1 MKEPYIVF
9 GSPYIGDEE
18 IDEVTKTL
26 KSGWIGSGPKVTQ
39 FENEFAE
46 YVGAKH
52 AVALNSC
59 TAGLHLSMVCSGLKP
74 GDEVITTTLTFAAT
88 ANSIVHVGA
97 IPVFVDVDQKTM
109 NIDPDKIEAA
119 ITPKTRAIIPVHFA
133 GRPCDMDAI
142 NSIAKK
148 HNLIVIEDAAHCIEG
163 KYGDQK
169 IGSISPMTC
178 FSFYVTK
185 NMTTAEGGMITTN
198 DGDIAKQIKS
208 FGLHGMSSDAWK
220 RFSDEGYKHYEVVYP
235 GFKYNMTDIAASLGL
250 CQLPRLDSWMKRREE
265 IWTKY
270 DEAFSDLLCW
280 VPEVSNPGD
289 YHARHLY
296 TLLLDIDNLNLTRD
310 QMIIELHKRGIGTG
324 VHYRA
329 LHLHQYYRERFGF
342 KPDDFP
348 NAAWISDRTFSIPL
362 SANLSDSEVDRIISN
377 VKEILTKK
385 G

>member
-9 GSPYIGDEE
+9 GSPYIGQEE
-18 IDEVTKTL
+18 IEEVTKTL
-26 KSGWIGSGPKVTQ
+26 KSGWLGSGPKVTQ
-39 FENEFAE
+39 FENEFAN

-97 IPVFVDVDQKTM
+97 IPVFVDVERETM

-142 NSIAKK
+142 NSIAHK

-163 KYGDQK
+163 KYGEQK
-169 IGSISPMTC
+169 IGSISSMTC

-185 NMTTAEGGMITTN
+185 NMTTSEGGMITTN

-250 CQLPRLDSWMKRREE
+250 CQLPRLDSWMKRREA
-265 IWTKY
+265 IWAQY
-270 DEAFSDLLCW
+270 DAAFSGLPCW
-280 VPEVSNPGD
+280 VPESSNPND

-296 TLLLDIDNLNLTRD
+296 TLLLDIDNLDISRD

-348 NAAWISDRTFSIPL
+348 NANWISDRTFSIPL
-362 SANLSDSEVDRIISN
+362 SANLSDHEVDRIISS
-377 VKEILTKK
+377 VKELLV

>member
-18 IDEVTKTL
+18 IEEVTKTL
-26 KSGWIGSGPKVTQ
+26 KSGWLGSGPKVTQ
-39 FENEFAE
+39 FEREFAE

-97 IPVFVDVDQKTM
+97 IPVFVDVDRKTM
-109 NIDPDKIEAA
+109 NIDPNRIEAA

-142 NSIAKK
+142 NSIAQK
-148 HNLIVIEDAAHCIEG
+148 HNLIVIGDAAHCIEG

-169 IGSISPMTC
+169 IGSISSMTC

-250 CQLPRLDSWMKRREE
+250 CQLPRLDAWMKRREE
-265 IWTKY
+265 IWNKY
-270 DEAFSDLLCW
+270 NAAFSDLPCW
-280 VPEVSNPGD
+280 VPEEPDSEN

-310 QMIIELHKRGIGTG
+310 QMIVELHKRGIGTG

-329 LHLHQYYRERFGF
+329 LHLHQYYRERFGY
-342 KPDDFP
+342 KPEDFP
-348 NAAWISDRTFSIPL
+348 NANWISDRTFSIPL
-362 SANLSDSEVDRIISN
+362 SAKLSDDEVDRVISN
-377 VKEILTKK
+377 VKDLLRE
-385 G
+385 

>member
-9 GSPYIGDEE
+9 GSPYIGEEE
-18 IDEVTKTL
+18 IEEVTKTL
-26 KSGWIGSGPKVTQ
+26 KSGWLGSGPKVTQ
-39 FENEFAE
+39 FEREFAE

-97 IPVFVDVDQKTM
+97 IPVFVDVDRKTM

-119 ITPKTRAIIPVHFA
+119 VTPRTRAIIPVHFA

-163 KYGDQK
+163 KYGDKK
-169 IGSISPMTC
+169 IGSISSMTC

-198 DGDIAKQIKS
+198 DGDIAKKIKS

-265 IWTKY
+265 IWDKY
-270 DEAFSDLLCW
+270 NAAFSDLPCW
-280 VPEVSNPGD
+280 VPSEPDSEN

-296 TLLLDIDNLNLTRD
+296 TLLVDIDSLNITRD
-310 QMIIELHKRGIGTG
+310 QMIVELHKRGIGTG

-329 LHLHQYYRERFGF
+329 LHLHQYYRERFGY
-342 KPDDFP
+342 KPEDFP
-348 NAAWISDRTFSIPL
+348 NANWISERTFSLPL
-362 SANLSDSEVDRIISN
+362 AANLNEKDVNRIIKN
-377 VKEILTKK
+377 VRELLIS
-385 G
+385 

>member
-9 GSPYIGDEE
+9 GSPYIGEEE
-18 IDEVTKTL
+18 IDEVIKTL
-26 KSGWIGSGPKVTQ
+26 KSGWLGSGPKVTQ
-39 FENEFAE
+39 FEREFAE

-97 IPVFVDVDQKTM
+97 IPVLVDVDRKTM

-142 NSIAKK
+142 NSIAQK

-169 IGSISPMTC
+169 IGSISSMTC

-198 DGDIAKQIKS
+198 DGDIAKKIKS

-265 IWTKY
+265 IWDKY
-270 DEAFSDLLCW
+270 NAAFSDLPCW
-280 VPEVSNPGD
+280 VPEDPDPLN

-296 TLLLDIDNLNLTRD
+296 TLLLDIDNIDLTRD
-310 QMIIELHKRGIGTG
+310 QMIVELHKRGIGTG

-329 LHLHQYYRERFGF
+329 LHLHQYYRERFGY
-342 KPDDFP
+342 KPEDFP
-348 NAAWISDRTFSIPL
+348 NANWISDRTFSIPL
-362 SANLSDSEVDRIISN
+362 SANLSDYEVNRVIAAVTDLI
-377 VKEILTKK
+377 KK
-385 G
+385 